1 MYSGTQNVA
10 PTFTMESVYIY
21 ICTYIHAYIRLRVR
35 EGGAIVAPFR
45 GKRSRRYVRPSL
57 SLRPCD
63 NRGHGRGGG
72 GGGGGGGGSG
82 GEGVGL

>member
-1 MYSGTQNVA
+1 M
-10 PTFTMESVYIY
+10 Y

-72 GGGGGGGGSG
+72 GGGGGGGGEG
-82 GEGVGL
+82 GGL